1 MNLQD
6 INNLDLKNIG
16 TAPAGV
22 KAIFIAVVA
31 IAIVGAGYWFFI
43 KDQLEQLERV
53 EAQEV
58 QLRQTFETK
67 QRRAAN
73 LAAYREQLEE
83 MRRTFGTMLRQ
94 LPSRT
99 EVPSLLVDISQTA
112 LASGLEIELFRPQAE
127 VPRGFYAELPIQMRM
142 RGNYEQMAEFTSGVA
157 GLPRIVTMH
166 NLVIRPPQQSRQQAD
181 GDGRLTMEATARTY
195 RYLEEADGLDE
206 TDG

>member
-16 TAPAGV
+16 TAPTGI
-22 KAIFIAVVA
+22 KAIFIAVVV

-73 LAAYREQLEE
+73 LTAYREQLEE

-142 RGNYEQMAEFTSGVA
+142 RGNYEQMAQFTSGVA
-157 GLPRIVTMH
+157 SLPRIVTMH
-166 NLVIRPPQQSRQQAD
+166 NLVIRPPQQSRQQTD

>member
-6 INNLDLKNIG
+6 INNVDLKNIG

-22 KAIFIAVVA
+22 KVIVVAVVV

-73 LAAYREQLEE
+73 LAAYREQLDE

-112 LASGLEIELFRPQAE
+112 LASGLEIELFRPQGE

-142 RGNYEQMAEFTSGVA
+142 RGNYEQMAQFTSGVA
-157 GLPRIVTMH
+157 SLPRIVTMH